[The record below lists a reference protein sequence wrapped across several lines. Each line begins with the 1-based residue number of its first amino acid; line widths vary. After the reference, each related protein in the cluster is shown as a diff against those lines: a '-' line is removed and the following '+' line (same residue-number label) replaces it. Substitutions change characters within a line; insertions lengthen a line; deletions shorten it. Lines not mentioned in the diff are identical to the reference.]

1 MSRRSV
7 IRLPGNYDPLLDIH
21 SLGRVGPSG
30 HFSPAQIQQ
39 IQRTVRRVPEV
50 MMKVTGG
57 GKNTGAVAAHFSY
70 IGRKDELAIE
80 TDDGDRIVGRDEQ
93 KALLKDWHLELSA
106 GQYRAPRDG
115 RPTARK
121 TKLVHNIVLSMPFP
135 TPPQKVLAAARV
147 FGREKFGTQHRYA
160 MVLHTDQKHPHVH
173 MVLKAESEDGRRLHI
188 DKEMLRHW
196 REDFARMMREQGVAA
211 NATSRVLRGRTRG
224 KMKDAIYRS
233 HQRGASDAIRNRVN
247 DVVTELRAN
256 GTIRDPA
263 RDRLIGTRKAVVS
276 AWMRTAEQLEAQGE
290 IELGRE
296 VRYFARHLPP
306 VLTDKERLAIQL
318 LQHAQAQRVQSVDNR
333 EGVRQR
339 DHERTR

>member
-1 MSRRSV
+1 MSRRRV

-30 HFSPAQIQQ
+30 RLSPAQIQQ

-50 MMKVTGG
+50 MVKVTGG
-57 GKNTGAVAAHFSY
+57 GKNAGAVAAHFSY

-80 TDDGDRIVGRDEQ
+80 TDEGDRIVGRDEQ

-115 RPTARK
+115 RTTARK

-135 TPPQKVLAAARV
+135 TPPQKVMAAARV

-173 MVLKAESEDGRRLHI
+173 MVVKAESEDGRRLHI

-196 REDFARMMREQGVAA
+196 REDFARMMREQGIAT
-211 NATSRVLRGRTRG
+211 NATPRAVRGNTKRPA
-224 KMKDAIYRS
+224 KAS
-233 HQRGASDAIRNRVN
+233 VFGASRRRASTVMVQRVIG
-247 DVVTELRAN
+247 VVRELHQT
-256 GTIRDPA
+256 GTVRDPA
-263 RDRLIGTRKAVVS
+263 RAKLIETRGKLTESWA
-276 AWMRTAEQLEAQGE
+276 ATAQALEAQGE
-290 IELGRE
+290 TLLAAE
-296 VRYFARHLPP
+296 VRNFAHRLPP
-306 VLTDKERLAIQL
+306 ALTDKERIAAQYIE
-318 LQHAQAQRVQSVDNR
+318 LQNANESKQT
-333 EGVRQR
+333 RQDKSAR
-339 DHERTR
+339 SHERTR